1 MLGYLLMARG
11 SSGGLTGGSGGSV
24 TAIEMA
30 GGGGGV
36 SATGKQ
42 VITKKYFVTNSQNLD
57 VAPKIDGYNATQIS
71 YVKINDTAYEQSV
84 TYESLTEASTT
95 NAGGVV
101 WQQNGVKGTFEMFC
115 AFEMINIESHPR
127 IEEIKEKYGGQL
139 INNRLTFPMF
149 MPGNLLGQTG
159 GLNAGKSAKNPMFG
173 MEFYKEATLT
183 LRHTYFT
190 KTLNAGIWDLTGKV
204 VSRLPAGVPG
214 PRGEKDADG
223 KIIPREYMIQA
234 PAVSRQGD
242 AWQVVLEYVMLKA
255 SRLATEIYEKTSTP
269 GAP

>member
-1 MLGYLLMARG
+1 MARG
-11 SSGGLTGGSGGSV
+11 SDGGGAGGGTSGNV

-42 VITKKYFVTNSQNLD
+42 IITKKYFVTNSQNLD
-57 VAPKIDGYNATQIS
+57 VAPKINGYNATQIS

-101 WQQNGVKGTFEMFC
+101 WLQNGVKGTFEMFC
-115 AFEMINIESHPR
+115 SFEMINIENHPR
-127 IEEIKEKYGGQL
+127 IEKIKNEYGGQL

-149 MPGNLLGQTG
+149 MPGNAG
-159 GLNAGKSAKNPMFG
+159 GLSSEKSMKNPMFG
-173 MEFYKEATLT
+173 VEFYKEATLT

-190 KTLNAGIWDLTGKV
+190 KTLNASIWDLTGKIV
-204 VSRLPAGVPG
+204 TRLPAGVPG
-214 PRGEKDADG
+214 PSGEKDSSG

-255 SRLATEIYEKTSTP
+255 SRMATEMYEKGSTP
-269 GAP
+269 GSP

>member
-1 MLGYLLMARG
+1 MSRG
-11 SSGGLTGGSGGSV
+11 SSYGSGGGSASNV

-36 SATGKQ
+36 SDTGKQ
-42 VITKKYFVTNSQNLD
+42 IINKKYFVTNSENLD
-57 VAPKIDGYNATQIS
+57 VAPKIAGYNATQIS
-71 YVKINDTAYEQSV
+71 YVRINDTAYEQSV
-84 TYESLTEASTT
+84 TYESLTEGSATDS
-95 NAGGVV
+95 GGVV
-101 WQQNGVKGTFEMFC
+101 WLQNGVKGTFEMFC
-115 AFEMINIESHPR
+115 SFEMVNIECHPR
-127 IEEIKEKYGGQL
+127 IEKIKNEYGGQL

-149 MPGNLLGQTG
+149 MPGNLLGQAG
-159 GLNAGKSAKNPMFG
+159 GLGSQKAALNPMFG
-173 MEFYKEATLT
+173 VEFYKEATLT

-190 KTLNAGIWDLTGKV
+190 KTLNSSIFDLTGKI

-214 PRGEKDADG
+214 PRGEKDSNG

-234 PAVSRQGD
+234 PAVSKQGD

-255 SRLATEIYEKTSTP
+255 SRMATDIYEKGATP

>member
-1 MLGYLLMARG
+1 MARG
-11 SSGGLTGGSGGSV
+11 SSGGLSGGSSGNV

-42 VITKKYFVTNSQNLD
+42 VINKKYFVTNSQNLD

-71 YVKINDTAYEQSV
+71 YVKINESAYEQSV

-95 NAGGVV
+95 SAGGVV
-101 WQQNGVKGTFEMFC
+101 WLQNGVKGTFEMFC
-115 AFEMINIESHPR
+115 SFEMINIERHPR
-127 IEEIKEKYGGQL
+127 IESIKEKYGGQL

-149 MPGNLLGQTG
+149 LPGNLLGQDS
-159 GLNAGKSAKNPMFG
+159 GLSSAGVKKNPMFG
-173 MEFYKEATLT
+173 IEYYKEATLT

-190 KTLNAGIWDLTGKV
+190 KVINASIWDLTGKV
-204 VSRLPAGVPG
+204 VTKLPAGIPV
-214 PRGEKDADG
+214 PRGEKDDQG
-223 KIIPREYMIQA
+223 KEIPREFMIQA
-234 PAVSRQGD
+234 PALSRQGD
-242 AWQVVLEYVMLKA
+242 AWQVVLEYVMLKSSA
-255 SRLATEIYEKTSTP
+255 LATEMYEKGTTP